1 MVITL
6 NRGSVTPTNVL
17 SQVNKQSISTG
28 KVDQIFLGKEQESSE
43 IFKGYQGGKS
53 LKMDLKGPN
62 FCQGKYEELK

>member
-6 NRGSVTPTNVL
+6 NRDSVTHTNVL

-53 LKMDLKGPN
+53 PKMDPKGQTFAKEN
-62 FCQGKYEELK
+62 IMN